1 MQLSCI
7 LFYILNLMCVY
18 LFCSFYVR
26 FDMGVLRKTKSVKI
40 VLNEF
45 AQNSSATSVITL
57 IDRLKSL
64 MNKTTVYRI
73 LEKLEDDG
81 ILHSFLAKDGLKW
94 YAKCNGCSADKHKD
108 LHPHFQCLDCGKV
121 DCLSFNIEIP
131 KISNRKIEFSQFLIQ
146 GQCEEC
152 LT

>member
-1 MQLSCI
+1 
-7 LFYILNLMCVY
+7 
-18 LFCSFYVR
+18 
-26 FDMGVLRKTKSVKI
+26 MGIIRKTKSVEI
-40 VLNEF
+40 LLNEF
-45 AQNSSATSVITL
+45 NKNSSAISVTELIT
-57 IDRLKSL
+57 RLNSKF
-64 MNKTTVYRI
+64 NKTTIYRV
-73 LEKLEDDG
+73 LDRLEDDG
-81 ILHSFLAKDGLKW
+81 VLHSFLGKNGLKW

>member
-1 MQLSCI
+1 MLH
-7 LFYILNLMCVY
+7 YIC
-18 LFCSFYVR
+18 F
-26 FDMGVLRKTKSVKI
+26 MGIIRKTKSVE
-40 VLNEF
+40 VLLNEF
-45 AQNSSATSVITL
+45 NNNSSAISVTKL
-57 IDRLKSL
+57 VTKLNSRF
-64 MNKTTVYRI
+64 NKTTIYRV
-73 LEKLEDDG
+73 LDKLEDDG
-81 ILHSFLAKDGLKW
+81 VLHSFLGKNGLKW

>member
-1 MQLSCI
+1 MLH
-7 LFYILNLMCVY
+7 YI
-18 LFCSFYVR
+18 CSI
-26 FDMGVLRKTKSVKI
+26 GVIRKTKSVE
-40 VLNEF
+40 VLLNEF
-45 AQNSSATSVITL
+45 NNNSSAISVTKL
-57 IDRLKSL
+57 VTKLNSRF
-64 MNKTTVYRI
+64 NKTTIYRV
-73 LEKLEDDG
+73 LDKLEDDG
-81 ILHSFLAKDGLKW
+81 VLHSFLGKNGLKW

-146 GQCEEC
+146 GQCDEC

>member
-1 MQLSCI
+1 MLH
-7 LFYILNLMCVY
+7 YICFMVII
-18 LFCSFYVR
+18 
-26 FDMGVLRKTKSVKI
+26 RKTKSVE
-40 VLNEF
+40 VLLNEF
-45 AQNSSATSVITL
+45 NNNSSAISVTKL
-57 IDRLKSL
+57 VTKLNSRF
-64 MNKTTVYRI
+64 NKTTIYRV
-73 LEKLEDDG
+73 LDKLEDDG
-81 ILHSFLAKDGLKW
+81 VLHSFLGKNGLKW

>member
-1 MQLSCI
+1 
-7 LFYILNLMCVY
+7 
-18 LFCSFYVR
+18 
-26 FDMGVLRKTKSVKI
+26 MGIIRKTKSVE
-40 VLNEF
+40 VLLNEF
-45 AQNSSATSVITL
+45 NNNSSAISVTKL
-57 IDRLKSL
+57 VTKLNSRF
-64 MNKTTVYRI
+64 NKTTIYRV
-73 LEKLEDDG
+73 LDKLEDDG
-81 ILHSFLAKDGLKW
+81 VLHSFLGKNGLKW

-131 KISNRKIEFSQFLIQ
+131 KISNIKIEFSQFLIQ

>member
-1 MQLSCI
+1 
-7 LFYILNLMCVY
+7 
-18 LFCSFYVR
+18 
-26 FDMGVLRKTKSVKI
+26 MGIIRKTKSVE
-40 VLNEF
+40 VLLNEF
-45 AQNSSATSVITL
+45 NNNSSAISVTKL
-57 IDRLKSL
+57 VTKLNSRF
-64 MNKTTVYRI
+64 NKTTISRV
-73 LEKLEDDG
+73 LDKLEDDG
-81 ILHSFLAKDGLKW
+81 VLHSFLGKNGLKW

>member
-1 MQLSCI
+1 
-7 LFYILNLMCVY
+7 
-18 LFCSFYVR
+18 
-26 FDMGVLRKTKSVKI
+26 MGIIRKTKSVE
-40 VLNEF
+40 VLLNEF
-45 AQNSSATSVITL
+45 NNNSSAISVTKL
-57 IDRLKSL
+57 VTKLNSRF
-64 MNKTTVYRI
+64 NKTTIYRV
-73 LEKLEDDG
+73 LDKLEDDG
-81 ILHSFLAKDGLKW
+81 VLHSFLGKNGLKW
-94 YAKCNGCSADKHKD
+94 YAKCNGCSSDKHKD

>member
-1 MQLSCI
+1 MLH
-7 LFYILNLMCVY
+7 YIC
-18 LFCSFYVR
+18 F
-26 FDMGVLRKTKSVKI
+26 MGIIRKTKSVE
-40 VLNEF
+40 VLLNEF
-45 AQNSSATSVITL
+45 NNNSSAISVTKL
-57 IDRLKSL
+57 VTKLNSRF
-64 MNKTTVYRI
+64 NKTTIYRV
-73 LEKLEDDG
+73 LDKLEDDG
-81 ILHSFLAKDGLKW
+81 VLHSFLGKNGLKW

-152 LT
+152 FV

>member
-1 MQLSCI
+1 
-7 LFYILNLMCVY
+7 
-18 LFCSFYVR
+18 
-26 FDMGVLRKTKSVKI
+26 MGIIRNTKSVE
-40 VLNEF
+40 VLLNEF
-45 AQNSSATSVITL
+45 NNNSSAISVTKL
-57 IDRLKSL
+57 VTKLNSRF
-64 MNKTTVYRI
+64 NKTTIYRV
-73 LEKLEDDG
+73 LDKLEDDG
-81 ILHSFLAKDGLKW
+81 VLHSFLGKNGLKW